1 MRLCGSLSI
10 LWHCLSLG
18 LEWKLTFSSPMA
30 TAEFSKFADI
40 LSAALSQ
47 HHLLGF
53 AIAQLE
59 FHHFHLALFI
69 VMLPK
74 AHFTSHSRMSGSR
87 WVITPLWLSAYSL
100 LKRGVWSLS
109 IGLRTGLEQ
118 QSPILLAPGT
128 SFMEDKFS
136 LDEGR
141 EECGFGMI
149 QVHLH
154 LLCTLFLL
162 LLHQLHPRSSGIRSQ
177 SLQPPGLYGI
187 QWRAQSLTSRMSSL
201 KGGAFPFPRL
211 IELLVMPFLVAQW

>member
-1 MRLCGSLSI
+1 MKTDLFQCSGHCWVFQICWHIECSTFTASSFSIWNSSRGIPSL
-10 LWHCLSLG
+10 
-18 LEWKLTFSSPMA
+18 P
-30 TAEFSKFADI
+30 
-40 LSAALSQ
+40 
-47 HHLLGF
+47 
-53 AIAQLE
+53 
-59 FHHFHLALFI
+59 LALFI

-100 LKRGVWSLS
+100 LKRGVGSLS

-136 LDEGR
+136 LDEGG